1 MNNYMKRILMVLTA
15 AIIVV
20 SCTAPT
26 ATDENTKRE
35 QLQQYKQELHAI
47 QLKIETL
54 ESELSSNEKEEVV
67 KVKITELKN
76 EVFEHFIE
84 VTGNVE
90 AEQDVNVNAEIA
102 GVIMEV
108 FVTEGQNVSKG
119 QVLAKL
125 STEIL
130 ERSIDELD
138 VQKEL
143 ADINFQRQKNLWDQN
158 IGSEMQYLQ
167 AKNSKES
174 LEKRIASLNSQI
186 EMAKVKSPVSG
197 VVEVVYQKKGD
208 IGSPQVPFA
217 KVINI
222 SKMKVYADVSE
233 SYLTKIKKGDK
244 VNVFFPALNREMKV
258 PINQIGNSIDPNN
271 RTFRI
276 RINLKN
282 TDKSIK
288 PNLVSIIRLRDYMNE
303 EAIVIPALYIKDD
316 FNGSYTYIVDNSNG
330 KNSAKKIYIK
340 TGVTN
345 NNVTEIAE
353 GLTEGMQIISE
364 GYNQIVD
371 GTVLQF

>member
-1 MNNYMKRILMVLTA
+1 MKKILMVLMA
-15 AIIVV
+15 VIIIA
-20 SCTAPT
+20 SCSTPT

-35 QLQQYKQELHAI
+35 QLHQFKQEMHALR
-47 QLKIETL
+47 QKIETL
-54 ESELSSNEKEEVV
+54 ETELASKEEAEVV
-67 KVKITELKN
+67 KVKVTVLKN

-84 VTGNVE
+84 VTGKVE

-102 GVIMEV
+102 GVILAV
-108 FVTEGQNVSKG
+108 FVKEGQNVKKG

-125 STEIL
+125 SSEIL
-130 ERSIDELD
+130 ERTIDELN

-186 EMAKVKSPVSG
+186 EMASIKSPING
-197 VVEVVYQKKGD
+197 VVELVYQKKGD

-233 SYLTKIKKGDK
+233 SYLTKVEKGDL
-244 VNVFFPALNREMKV
+244 VGVTFPALNRQLEA

-271 RTFRI
+271 RTFRV
-276 RINLKN
+276 RINLN
-282 TDKSIK
+282 NPDKMIK
-288 PNLVSIIRLRDYMNE
+288 PNLVSIVKIRDYLAE
-303 EAIVIPALYIKDD
+303 DAIVIPSLYIKED
-316 FNGSYTYIVDNSNG
+316 FKGSYTYIVESLDG
-330 KNSAKKIYIK
+330 KSSAKKVYIT

-345 NNVTEIAE
+345 NNLTEITE
-353 GLTEGMQIISE
+353 GLQEGTNIISE
-364 GYNQIVD
+364 GFNQIVD
-371 GTVLQF
+371 ATIIQF